1 MSGVRELWVNLP
13 IGGPTEENRVQD
25 VRGIQGRK
33 ARAIHLYG
41 CLLYTSPSPR
51 DRG

>member
-1 MSGVRELWVNLP
+1 MVKIFIPQQISEVAYKKLQTLG
-13 IGGPTEENRVQD
+13 D
-25 VRGIQGRK
+25 VTMYEGT
-33 ARAIHLYG
+33 